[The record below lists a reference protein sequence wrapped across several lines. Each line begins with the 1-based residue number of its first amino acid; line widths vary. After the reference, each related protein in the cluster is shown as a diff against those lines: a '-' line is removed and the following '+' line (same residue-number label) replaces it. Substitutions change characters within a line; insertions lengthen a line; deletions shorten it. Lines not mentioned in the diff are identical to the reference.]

1 MKTGAKILIEG
12 LQREGVDIIFGYP
25 GGSVL
30 PIYDELY
37 ESPLRHILVRHEQA
51 AAHAADGYAR
61 ASGRV
66 GVCLA
71 TSGPGAC
78 NLVTGI
84 ATAYMDSVPMVAI
97 TGQVPTSMLGNDAF
111 QESDITGIT
120 MPVTKHNYLVKRT
133 EDIGRVV
140 KEAFYIA
147 GTGRKGPVLVDFP
160 KDVVTREIEDR
171 DPGEIRLRGYQPT
184 YKGHSKQ
191 IEKAIELITL
201 AERPVIYAGGGVI
214 ASDGSAELVRFAE
227 ELAIPVTTTLM
238 GLGAIPCDHPLNLG
252 MLGMHGTEY
261 ANYAVTE
268 CDCLIAI
275 GARFDDRVTGKLD
288 TFAPHASIIHIDVDP
303 AEIGKNKRVD
313 VPIVGD
319 TKLVLQEM
327 ISKVRKG
334 PAHEQWLER
343 VKNWKKRHP
352 LRYTKDGTLRP
363 QMIIEELSRILA
375 GNGIIVSEVGQNQM
389 WAAQYFCFRHPR
401 TWISS
406 GGLGTMGYGFPAAIG
421 AHFAR
426 PDQTVFDI
434 AGDGSFQMNIQELGT
449 VAEHRL
455 PVKVAILNNQYLGM
469 VRQWQE
475 LFYDRRYAYTELPS
489 VDFVKIANA
498 YGVDGLRVTDPGE
511 VHSALKTA
519 IETEG
524 PFVLDFR
531 IEREENV
538 FPMVPA
544 GAAIN
549 EMIGGH
555 PREEEV
561 ATRPSKPKVKAK

>member
-1 MKTGAKILIEG
+1 MKTGAKILVES
-12 LQREGVDIIFGYP
+12 LQREGVETIFGYP
-25 GGSVL
+25 GGVVL

-84 ATAYMDSVPMVAI
+84 ATAYMDSVPIVAL
-97 TGQVPTSMLGNDAF
+97 TGQVPTNLLGNDAF

-120 MPVTKHNYLVKRT
+120 LPITKHNYLVKDT
-133 EDIGRVV
+133 ADLGRVV

-147 GTGRKGPVLVDFP
+147 GTGRPGPVLIDIP
-160 KDVVTREIEDR
+160 KDVSTKVIREPMIPEKVTM
-171 DPGEIRLRGYQPT
+171 RGYNPT
-184 YKGHSKQ
+184 YRGHKRQ
-191 IEKAIELITL
+191 IEKALQLIAA

-214 ASDGSAELVRFAE
+214 LSNASPELVD
-227 ELAIPVTTTLM
+227 LATLLGIPIATTLM
-238 GLGAIPCDHPLNLG
+238 GIGCIPGDHPLNLG

-261 ANYAVTE
+261 ANFAITE
-268 CDCLIAI
+268 SDLLFSI
-275 GARFDDRVTGKLD
+275 GVRFDDRVTGKTD
-288 TFAPHASIIHIDVDP
+288 TFAPHAKIIHIDIDP

-319 TKLVLQEM
+319 VKSVLQDMLAMLKKNGLKEAWLK
-327 ISKVRKG
+327 KVR
-334 PAHEQWLER
+334 H
-343 VKNWKKRHP
+343 WKQHHP
-352 LRYTKDGTLRP
+352 LKCPQDGLLHP
-363 QMIIEELSRILA
+363 QYVIRQMSELLQGDA
-375 GNGIIVSEVGQNQM
+375 IIVSEVGQNQM
-389 WAAQYFCFRHPR
+389 WTAQHYCFKNPR
-401 TWISS
+401 TWITS
-406 GGLGTMGYGFPAAIG
+406 GGLGTMGYGFPAAMG

-426 PDQTVFDI
+426 PDLPVFDV
-434 AGDGSFQMNIQELGT
+434 AGDGSIQMNIQEMGT
-449 VAEHRL
+449 VAQYNI
-455 PVKVAILNNQYLGM
+455 PVKIAILNNRFLGM

-475 LFYDRRYAYTELPS
+475 LFYDRRYSFTELPP
-489 VDFVKIANA
+489 VEFVKIANA
-498 YGVDGLRVTDPGE
+498 YGIEGVKVESPDEVMPALRASLDCD
-511 VHSALKTA
+511 
-519 IETEG
+519 G
-524 PFVLDFR
+524 PFVIDFR

-555 PREEEV
+555 L
-561 ATRPSKPKVKAK
+561 K

>member
-1 MKTGAKILIEG
+1 MKTGARTLIEA
-12 LQREGVDIIFGYP
+12 LQREGVDTIFGYP

-37 ESPLRHILVRHEQA
+37 DSSIRHILVRHEQA

-84 ATAYMDSVPMVAI
+84 ATAYMDSVPVVAL
-97 TGQVPTSMLGNDAF
+97 TGQVPTGMLGNDAF

-120 MPVTKHNYLVKRT
+120 MPITKHNYLVK
-133 EDIGRVV
+133 DADDLDCVV
-140 KEAFYIA
+140 QEAFYIA
-147 GTGRKGPVLVDFP
+147 RTGRPGPVLIDLP
-160 KDVVTREIEDR
+160 KDVTNGPVTGGRAA
-171 DPGEIRLRGYQPT
+171 PGGVSLRGYQPT
-184 YKGHSKQ
+184 YEGHVRQ
-191 IEKAIELITL
+191 IDKALDLIAQ
-201 AERPVIYAGGGVI
+201 AERPLIYAGGGVVHSG
-214 ASDGSAELVRFAE
+214 ASAELLKFVEAA
-227 ELAIPVTTTLM
+227 AIPVTTTLM
-238 GLGAIPCDHPLNLG
+238 ALGAVPGDHPLNLG
-252 MLGMHGTEY
+252 MLGMHGTQT

-268 CDCLIAI
+268 CDLLIAI
-275 GARFDDRVTGKLD
+275 GARFDDRVTGKIE
-288 TFAPHASIIHIDVDP
+288 TFAPNAAIIHIDIDP
-303 AEIGKNKRVD
+303 AEIGKNKAVD

-319 TKLVLQEM
+319 VKAVLQTLLQRM
-327 ISKVRKG
+327 QRRGDTARWITRINTWR
-334 PAHEQWLER
+334 AQY
-343 VKNWKKRHP
+343 P
-352 LRYTKDGTLRP
+352 LRYRDDDRLRP
-363 QMIIEELSRILA
+363 QYVIQELSDLLKGEA
-375 GNGIIVSEVGQNQM
+375 IIASEVGQNQM
-389 WAAQYFCFRHPR
+389 WTALYYCFRKPR
-401 TWISS
+401 TWLTS

-426 PDQTVFDI
+426 PDLPVFDI

-449 VAEHRL
+449 VAHHTI
-455 PVKVAILNNQYLGM
+455 PVKVVILNNMYLGM

-475 LFYDRRYAYTELPS
+475 LFYDRRYAYTELPP
-489 VDFVKIANA
+489 VDFVKIAHA
-498 YGVDGLRVTDPGE
+498 YGIEGIMVDEKEDVLEALQAALATD
-511 VHSALKTA
+511 
-519 IETEG
+519 G

-549 EMIGGH
+549 EMIGVH
-555 PREEEV
+555 QE
-561 ATRPSKPKVKAK
+561 

>member
-1 MKTGAKILIEG
+1 MKTGAKILVES
-12 LQREGVDIIFGYP
+12 LQREGVGTIFGYP
-25 GGSVL
+25 GGVVL

-37 ESPLRHILVRHEQA
+37 NSPLRHILVRHEQA

-84 ATAYMDSVPMVAI
+84 ATAYMDSVPIVAL
-97 TGQVPTSMLGNDAF
+97 TGQVPTNLLGNDAF

-120 MPVTKHNYLVKRT
+120 MPITKHNYLVKDT
-133 EDIGRVV
+133 ADLGRVV

-147 GTGRKGPVLVDFP
+147 GTGRPGPVLIDIP
-160 KDVVTREIEDR
+160 KDVSTKAIKEPQVPEKVT
-171 DPGEIRLRGYQPT
+171 LRGYNPT
-184 YKGHSKQ
+184 YRGHKRQ
-191 IEKAIELITL
+191 IEKALQLIAA

-214 ASDGSAELVRFAE
+214 LSNASEELVSFAT
-227 ELAIPVTTTLM
+227 LLGIPITTTLM
-238 GLGAIPCDHPLNLG
+238 GIGCIPGDHPLNLG

-261 ANYAVTE
+261 ANFAITE
-268 CDCLIAI
+268 SDVLFSV
-275 GARFDDRVTGKLD
+275 GVRFDDRVTGKTD
-288 TFAPHASIIHIDVDP
+288 TFAPHAKIIHIDIDP

-319 TKLVLQEM
+319 VKSVLLDM
-327 ISKVRKG
+327 LSMLKKNG
-334 PAHEQWLER
+334 LKDAWL
-343 VKNWKKRHP
+343 KKIKHWKQHHP
-352 LRYTKDGTLRP
+352 LKCPDDGLLHP
-363 QMIIEELSRILA
+363 QFVIRQMSELLE
-375 GNGIIVSEVGQNQM
+375 GNAIIVSEVGQNQM
-389 WAAQYFCFRHPR
+389 WTAQHFCFKNPR
-401 TWISS
+401 TWITS
-406 GGLGTMGYGFPAAIG
+406 GGLGTMGYGFPAAMG

-426 PDQTVFDI
+426 PDLPVFDV
-434 AGDGSFQMNIQELGT
+434 AGDGSIQMNIQEMGT
-449 VAEHRL
+449 VAHYNI
-455 PVKVAILNNQYLGM
+455 PVKIAILNNRFLGM

-475 LFYDRRYAYTELPS
+475 LFYDRRYSFTELPP
-489 VDFVKIANA
+489 VEFVKIANA
-498 YGVDGLRVTDPGE
+498 YGIEGVKVESPDE
-511 VHSALKTA
+511 VMPALKA
-519 IETEG
+519 SLDCDG
-524 PFVLDFR
+524 PFVMDFR

-555 PREEEV
+555 KR
-561 ATRPSKPKVKAK
+561 